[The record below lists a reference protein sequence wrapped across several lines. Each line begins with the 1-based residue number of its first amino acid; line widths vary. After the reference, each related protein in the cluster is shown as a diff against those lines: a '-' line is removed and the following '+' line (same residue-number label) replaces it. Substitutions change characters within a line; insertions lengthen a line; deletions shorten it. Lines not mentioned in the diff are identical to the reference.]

1 MKNSWIK
8 ELSIRKSIRVKITV
22 FFLIIT
28 LSITA
33 SLAAI
38 LYWQCSKMVTK
49 EAADQAYKIVQEASK
64 IIDINEFVKLQTRE
78 DENKPYYRQARE
90 DLAYIRQVSGAK
102 YIYTM
107 RKTVDGKIIY
117 VIDGSPAEDMSH
129 LGDTE
134 IATPAYEET
143 LRGKAYIADKI
154 DHDEKWGALISS
166 YYPLKDKQGT
176 VVGLIGIDYDAE
188 SAYLGL
194 NKFKTTSLMILGIL
208 AIIILVCGSYFS
220 ASIAKPTK
228 NAVAYVTELANFDL
242 TREISQ
248 KDLQRQDEFGDLA
261 RSFNHMAQKLSMI
274 IVDMAHNS
282 QTLAAH
288 SEALAA
294 SGEEVNA
301 TVEEVASTATEVAS
315 IAAASFENAQQAVME
330 SQTASHVALAGNEKV
345 KQTVAKMNAIATS
358 NAETAKSIQNLHDL
372 SNQIGTITSVITDIA
387 EQTNLLAL
395 NAAIEAAR
403 AGEQGKGFAVVADEV
418 RKLAEQSANA
428 TKEINQLILQVQTGV
443 DTATTTMQQGVQE
456 VADGV
461 KLAAE
466 AGLALENIITSVN
479 GVLSRIEDIQ
489 EAVKQSRDGMEQVAG
504 SNEQITSTT
513 QQTSAA
519 TQELAKIANQMQLT
533 VGQFKVPL

>member
-1 MKNSWIK
+1 MENSWIK
-8 ELSIRKSIRVKITV
+8 KWSLRKSIRVKITV

-28 LSITA
+28 VSITA
-33 SLAAI
+33 ALTAI

-49 EAADQAYKIVQEASK
+49 EAANQAYKIVQEASK

-154 DHDEKWGALISS
+154 DHDENWGTVISS
-166 YYPLKDKQGT
+166 YYPLKDTQGT
-176 VVGLIGIDYDAE
+176 VVGLIGVDYDAE

-194 NKFKTTSLMILGIL
+194 NKFKTTSLIILGML

-220 ASIAKPTK
+220 ASIARPTK

-261 RSFNHMAQKLSMI
+261 RSFHHMAQRLSMI

-282 QTLAAH
+282 QTLTAQ

-301 TVEEVASTATEVAS
+301 TVEEIASTANEVVS
-315 IAAASFENAQQAVME
+315 IAAASFENAQQAVVE
-330 SQTASHVALAGNEKV
+330 SQTAGHVALAGNEKV
-345 KQTVAKMNAIATS
+345 KQTVAKMNTIATS
-358 NAETAKSIQNLHDL
+358 SAETAKSIQNLHDL
-372 SNQIGTITSVITDIA
+372 SNQIGRITGVITDIA

-418 RKLAEQSANA
+418 RKLADQSANA

-443 DTATTTMQQGVQE
+443 DTATTTTQQGVQE

-466 AGLALENIITSVN
+466 AGLALDNIISSMN

-519 TQELAKIANQMQLT
+519 TQELAEIANQMQLT